1 VPNEEEEQTKNGI
14 INLVVGGVISF
25 IGICFVAVTLWLG
38 SSVNTLTKTSVKL
51 DLTVQQ
57 LTKTVDFITA
67 TQHQNV
73 LIIQDLRLQLSN
85 HETRIIQLE
94 KVK

>member
-1 VPNEEEEQTKNGI
+1 MPNEEEEQTKNGI